1 MNAVTKIYE
10 RMSRQLY
17 KKEGRKYV
25 PVDDP
30 YALDGLREGWW
41 LVKVS
46 QGFTSI
52 RQCVRPAR
60 AELDAAIRDKVDQIV
75 PLIIKAGEAR
85 PQKAELSEEARKD
98 WKAFIAKHG
107 SEFNVLAY
115 PSAQEHA
122 EKILAAILG
131 EEVQP

>member
-1 MNAVTKIYE
+1 MNAASRIYE
-10 RMSRQLY
+10 KMSNQLY
-17 KKEGRKYV
+17 KKVGRKYV

-41 LVKVS
+41 LVRVS
-46 QGFTSI
+46 PGCTSI
-52 RQCVRPAR
+52 RQCVRPNR
-60 AELDAAIRDKVDQIV
+60 AELDAAIKDKVDRLV
-75 PLIIKAGEAR
+75 PIILKAGEAR
-85 PQKAELSEEARKD
+85 PQKNPVSDEAMAD

-107 SEFNVLAY
+107 SEFNVLNY

-131 EEVQP
+131 EEVLP